1 MNFKSLQGKAKQL
14 IDRRGGTGSLKE
26 DAQELKDI
34 AKGPGSVADKAK
46 RAGEAIKEPGA
57 KVPDTPVAPG
67 RAVRP
72 APSAF
77 RTLRRVLPRGLIAAL
92 VVALGGAGAFAAD
105 RDETLAARAPVQVQ
119 PTPTEQATE
128 TPEQRR
134 RRLER
139 EIVWRRS
146 TAAGLPNAGRL
157 IAGVKLP
164 AEGVHFSTWDPIR
177 WRAGNQLERRYA
189 TDRLIRTILRVARQY
204 RAANA
209 GAPRILV
216 GDLSRPRGGSFDGRF
231 GDMREFGSGPPTGG
245 HVSHQ
250 NGLDADIYYPRKDRQ
265 ERAPASWAQVDRRLA
280 QDLVNR
286 FAAAGAQFVFVGP
299 RTGLRGRSGIV
310 QQVDYHHDHLH
321 VRLR

>member
-1 MNFKSLQGKAKQL
+1 ML
-14 IDRRGGTGSLKE
+14 
-26 DAQELKDI
+26 
-34 AKGPGSVADKAK
+34 
-46 RAGEAIKEPGA
+46 
-57 KVPDTPVAPG
+57 
-67 RAVRP
+67 
-72 APSAF
+72 
-77 RTLRRVLPRGLIAAL
+77 
-92 VVALGGAGAFAAD
+92 ALGGAGAFVAD
-105 RDETLAARAPVQVQ
+105 RDETLAARGPAQVE

-128 TPEQRR
+128 TPEQRA

-139 EIVWRRS
+139 GIVWQRS
-146 TAAGLPNAGRL
+146 TASGLPNAGRL

-164 AEGVHFSTWDPIR
+164 AEGVNFHTWDPIR
-177 WRAGNQLERRYA
+177 WRPVNRVERRYG

-204 RAANA
+204 RAANP
-209 GAPRILV
+209 GAPRVVV

-231 GDMREFGSGPPTGG
+231 GDMREFGSGPPSGG

-280 QDLVNR
+280 QDLVDR
-286 FAAAGAQFVFVGP
+286 FAAAAGAQFVFVGP
-299 RTGLRGRSGIV
+299 RTGLRGPSGVV